1 MGYGQSK
8 TDLANIVGKVGHS
21 YVGGGLAFLYD
32 FESGF
37 YSKAVA
43 KGGVIKTDF
52 DYFYNQT
59 EDKVDFKISVPYGSL
74 SLGGGYLVNLSE
86 NFKLDIGIGYHF
98 GYVDGD
104 EVGLSNNSMDH
115 LTIQNNYA
123 HSFNVDSVVRYGR
136 DNFNTA
142 IGISWEKL
150 LNNEI
155 KSAVNGYDL
164 ESLSLEGDYLAL
176 LFSMGFQPTLKIP
189 LSIDF
194 KWKGYVLDRKGI
206 SADVSINYKF

>member
-1 MGYGQSK
+1 M
-8 TDLANIVGKVGHS
+8 
-21 YVGGGLAFLYD
+21 
-32 FESGF
+32 
-37 YSKAVA
+37 
-43 KGGVIKTDF
+43 
-52 DYFYNQT
+52 
-59 EDKVDFKISVPYGSL
+59 
-74 SLGGGYLVNLSE
+74 SE
-86 NFKLDIGIGYHF
+86 NFISDIGIGYHF
-98 GYVDGD
+98 GYVYGD
-104 EVGLSNNSMDH
+104 EVGLSNNPMDP
-115 LTIQNNYA
+115 LTIQDNYA
-123 HSFNVDSVVRYGR
+123 PSYNDYSVLRYGR

-142 IGISWEKL
+142 MGISWEKL

-164 ESLSLEGDYLAL
+164 ELLSLEGDYLAL